1 MFFEISQ
8 FTILVQVMQI
18 LSRICSTVKQKHR
31 EVRKIRLF
39 DYLKYSLSW
48 LACICYVVGQ

>member
-8 FTILVQVMQI
+8 FTILVQMMQI
-18 LSRICSTVKQKHR
+18 LSRICSTVKQKYR